1 MKKRRNWIKVVLIAL
16 LLAAALVVD
25 WPGKG
30 IHITFKPLHI
40 DLKGPDFKIKQ
51 GLDLQGGTSITYN
64 ADLSKTPASEKQNA
78 MESLR
83 KVIENRVNEFGV
95 TEPVI
100 QTTKMGG
107 QDQITVEL
115 PGVKD
120 VNQAMDLIGKTAQLD
135 FKELSS
141 QGTPES
147 FGLTGK
153 DLKSAS
159 QTFDPNTNQ
168 PEVSIVFNSDG
179 AKKFEDA
186 TAQNVGKP
194 IYILLDGQIISA
206 PKVNEK
212 ISGGRAVITG
222 QFDVKEAKNLAIQ
235 LNAGALP
242 VPIHI
247 AQQQTVGATLGQ
259 QAIKASLF
267 AGVLGVILVMLFM
280 ALYYRLPG
288 LVADASL
295 VLYAIFVLAI
305 FKVLAIT
312 LTLAGVAA
320 FILSIGMAVDANV
333 LIFERMKEELHH
345 GKSLNAAVETGFK
358 RAWTAIRDSN
368 LASIIT
374 ASILFLFGSGTIK
387 GFAVVL
393 IIGVLVSMFTAV
405 NVTRTFLRIVIKQKF
420 LTSPKFYLGAGKE
433 TDPTSFKKL
442 RGAGK

>member
-1 MKKRRNWIKVVLIAL
+1 MIGL
-16 LLAAALVVD
+16 LLAAAIIVD

-30 IHITFKPLHI
+30 IHIVFKPLHI
-40 DLKGPDFKIKQ
+40 DIKSPDFKVKQ

-64 ADLSKTPASEKQNA
+64 ADLSKTPANEKQNA
-78 MESLR
+78 MNSLR
-83 KVIENRVNEFGV
+83 SVIENRVNAFGV

-100 QTTKMGG
+100 QTTKMGS
-107 QDQITVEL
+107 QDQINVEL

-135 FKELSS
+135 FQEL
-141 QGTPES
+141 GPKGAPVS

-153 DLKSAS
+153 DLQSAS

-179 AKKFEDA
+179 SKKFEEA

-194 IYILLDGQIISA
+194 IYILLDGQVISA

-222 QFDVKEAKNLAIQ
+222 QFSVKEAKNLAIQ

-259 QAIKASLF
+259 QAIKESLF
-267 AGVLGVILVMLFM
+267 AGILGVILVMLFM

-288 LVADASL
+288 LVADVAL

-333 LIFERMKEELHH
+333 LIFERMKEELHY

-405 NVTRTFLRIVIKQKF
+405 NVTRTLLRIIIKRKF
-420 LTSPKFYLGAGKE
+420 LISPKLYLGAGKE
-433 TDPTSFKKL
+433 TDQ
-442 RGAGK
+442 